1 MFTFYFRHQNG
12 WKTTFW
18 KWPLLNSIWVIQL
31 GRCHI
36 HMTLEQ
42 VEICLQRALVRG
54 QTPTST
60 TAFDRWVERLH
71 KSERLETSCYQS
83 TTAFDR
89 EEHWGRWLH
98 WGRTGSETRSKRWR
112 VGGGERW
119 PGCPKKEK
127 PHLGSVFKTQIQ
139 VFCSHF
145 HFLGTTIATSF
156 VYWEVLSVI
165 LKPLCEQEARP
176 RNMLWRK

>member
-1 MFTFYFRHQNG
+1 M
-12 WKTTFW
+12 
-18 KWPLLNSIWVIQL
+18 
-31 GRCHI
+31 
-36 HMTLEQ
+36 
-42 VEICLQRALVRG
+42 CLQRALVRG

-98 WGRTGSETRSKRWR
+98 WGRTGSETRSKRGR

-119 PGCPKKEK
+119 PGCPKKPK
-127 PHLGSVFKTQIQ
+127 FKSFVPTFTFWGQK
-139 VFCSHF
+139 
-145 HFLGTTIATSF
+145 IATSF

-165 LKPLCEQEARP
+165 LKPPHEQEAS
-176 RNMLWRK
+176 LWPVQLWCDTFPYQLSTCLVGGKLRQFVHVFEWWAW